1 MKTYHKPG
9 TAQYRVAPE
18 DAAEFLKNFGWELM
32 EVKATKTKTA
42 PVQPAG
48 EEVSDDN
55 NKGE

>member
-9 TAQYRVAPE
+9 TAQYRVAPLE
-18 DAAEFLKNFGWELM
+18 DKEFLKNFGWELM
-32 EVKATKTKTA
+32 EVKTAKTKTA

-48 EEVSDDN
+48 EEVSDDV